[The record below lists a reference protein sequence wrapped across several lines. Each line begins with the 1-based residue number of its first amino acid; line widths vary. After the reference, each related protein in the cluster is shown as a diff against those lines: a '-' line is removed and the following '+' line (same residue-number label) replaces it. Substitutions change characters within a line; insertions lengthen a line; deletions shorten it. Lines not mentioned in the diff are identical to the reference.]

1 MNFDFIDAAFEVI
14 AFRSFSNL
22 WFWIALAVLWSTA
35 SYWMV
40 GVPFDLV
47 RRAARGEAVA
57 RADMLTLAGIH
68 SRRLIHISDVT
79 GLWTTGF
86 AFFAI
91 TVLALVGFAYGVEFA
106 QAVFLLFLPMTVV
119 GWLNLRTARR
129 VQGMEADEM
138 AEALLRHRRMVQI
151 VGMTSIFVTTMWG
164 MWTNMNVSV
173 LGT

>member
-1 MNFDFIDAAFEVI
+1 METALEVI

-35 SYWMV
+35 SYWMI

-47 RRAARGEAVA
+47 RRAARGEEVA

-68 SRRLIHISDVT
+68 SRRLIHISEVT
-79 GLWTTGF
+79 GLWTTAF
-86 AFFAI
+86 AFFSI
-91 TVLALVGFAYGVEFA
+91 TLLALLGFAYGIEFA

-129 VQGMEADEM
+129 VQGMEAGEM
-138 AEALLRHRRMVQI
+138 ADTLLRHRRVVQF
-151 VGMTSIFVTTMWG
+151 VGMVSIFATTMWG
-164 MWTNMNVSV
+164 MWTNLNVSV
-173 LGT
+173 LGGG